1 MPKHLKIA
9 IPTDEEDAAITAAAL
24 ADQDNPPLTD
34 EQLARMRPASEA
46 APEIVAEYRRS
57 RGRPPKEETKHA
69 LNIRLDR
76 EIVEAFK
83 STGNG
88 WQTRINEAL
97 KEWLKT
103 HTPA

>member
-1 MPKHLKIA
+1 MSKRLKIT
-9 IPTDEEDAAITAAAL
+9 IPTDDEDAAITSAAL
-24 ADQDNPPLTD
+24 ADPDNPPLTD
-34 EQLARMRPASEA
+34 EEFAKMRPAAET
-46 APEIVAEYRRS
+46 APEIVAAYRRT
-57 RGRPPKEETKHA
+57 RGRPPKPETKRA
-69 LNIRLDR
+69 LNIRLDG
-76 EIVEAFK
+76 EIIDAFK